1 MFFQNIR
8 FSGMGKITRQLFL
21 VSFLFVVIKSAAAE
35 SYERTWALYSQGFYE
50 EAYKEIERSTGP
62 LSQSSLWLLGE
73 MHFLGRGTKAD
84 LSLGRKFIQQASS
97 KSLSSKHANLP
108 SGLKPICSS
117 SNTLCSDVLKS
128 KAFVAPFAQFL
139 DKKKEMFGLYG
150 CERSS
155 LFPLAL
161 FYYQY
166 D

>member
-1 MFFQNIR
+1 MNGLGPYIH
-8 FSGMGKITRQLFL
+8 K
-21 VSFLFVVIKSAAAE
+21 V
-35 SYERTWALYSQGFYE
+35 FYE

-97 KSLSSKHANLP
+97 KSLSSKHANLL

-128 KAFVAPFAQFL
+128 KALSPRSL
-139 DKKKEMFGLYG
+139 NSWTKKGDVW
-150 CERSS
+150 
-155 LFPLAL
+155 AL
-161 FYYQY
+161 WM
-166 D
+166 